1 MWTLCSAV
9 QRFIFTHLD
18 FFLSDKISSTNPRV
32 IEDQRARQLCIDVR
46 HSLFYETCAT
56 YGFNVD
62 RVFAEGEFHHSS
74 IRIVW
79 LNMRNHYNSVTDYCW
94 QLVDWSSFNGLCF
107 FFPAAQ
113 KIITQKKQAAL
124 QACKSLPNSPSHS
137 GGSTPGSASF
147 PSQVNA
153 SSQV

>member
-1 MWTLCSAV
+1 MPP
-9 QRFIFTHLD
+9 
-18 FFLSDKISSTNPRV
+18 DKISSGNPRV

-62 RVFAEGEFHHSS
+62 RVFSEGGCAGAELRALLGGSPAD
-74 IRIVW
+74 RV
-79 LNMRNHYNSVTDYCW
+79 LPC
-94 QLVDWSSFNGLCF
+94 
-107 FFPAAQ
+107 FPAAQ
-113 KIITQKKQAAL
+113 KIVAQRRQVAL

-147 PSQVNA
+147 PGQVA
-153 SSQV
+153 QTAVSSVPC